1 MIQDELQKL
10 LKEALKGITDA
21 NPLLEHPQEEGH
33 GDYSSNIALVIGK
46 QAQKNPLSIAQEIA
60 SKIRKPSFLEKVE
73 VAEPGFLNFFLSKEY
88 LVKETERIAKEK
100 EAYGKGSAWRGKKV
114 MVEFT
119 DPNPFKE
126 FHVGHLYSNAAGES
140 LCRLFEFQGAQVK
153 RANYFGDVGMHVAK
167 SLWGME
173 QKMHRENVSLPVLS
187 AEPLRERIRF
197 MGKAY
202 AEGAGAFESSD
213 DAKNE
218 MAGLN
223 EKIFAEDPSIRGLY
237 ETGKK
242 WSLEYFE
249 TVYKRLGTKFDFY
262 YPESEVF
269 EAGKEFVLQGLKKG
283 IFEESQGAIIFPGE
297 KYGLHSRVFINS
309 KGLPT
314 YEAKELGLAPI
325 KYKDFKYDLSVIV
338 TGNEINEY
346 FKVLLEAL
354 KQINPELRE
363 KTRHVSHGMVRLAEG
378 KMSSRTGQVIVAED
392 LLEELKSK
400 VRDLMK
406 EGDLEE
412 KEREPASETI
422 AVGAAKYTLLRVNL
436 GKDITFD
443 FNTSISL
450 EGESGPYLQYVYA
463 RCQSILRKAKVSGQV
478 SSKLALTSEETALMR
493 LLRRFPETAGLAAER
508 FSPSILCT
516 YAFELAQAYNL
527 FYNTHRVIQ
536 ADTEEQKNFRL
547 LLTQATAYIIK
558 NSLSLLGIKTLE
570 RM

>member
-1 MIQDELQKL
+1 MIQDELRKL

-21 NPLLEHPQEEGH
+21 DPLVEHASVEGH

-46 QAQKNPLSIAQEIA
+46 QAQKNPLRIAQEIA
-60 SKIRKPSFLEKVE
+60 SKIRTPSFLEKVE

-88 LVKETERIAKEK
+88 LLKETEKINKEQ
-100 EAYGKGSAWRGKKV
+100 EAYGKGSAWQDKKV

-167 SLWGME
+167 SIWGME
-173 QKMHRENVSLPVLS
+173 RKMQRENISLAVLS
-187 AEPLRERIRF
+187 EKSLRERIRF
-197 MGKAY
+197 LGKAY
-202 AEGAGAFESSD
+202 AEGAGAFETQEE
-213 DAKNE
+213 AKNDITE
-218 MAGLN
+218 LN
-223 EKIFAEDPSIRGLY
+223 EKIFAQDASVRALY

-249 TVYKRLGTKFDFY
+249 TLYRRLGTKFDFSY
-262 YPESEVF
+262 SESKVSK
-269 EAGKEFVLQGLKKG
+269 AGKEFVLQGLNKG

-314 YEAKELGLAPI
+314 YEAKELGLAPT
-325 KYKDFKYDLSVIV
+325 KYKDFTYDLSVIV

-354 KQINPELRE
+354 RQINPELRE

-400 VRDLMK
+400 VGDRMK
-406 EGDLEE
+406 ETDLT
-412 KEREPASETI
+412 ERERESASETI
-422 AVGAAKYTLLRVNL
+422 AVGAAKYALLRVNL
-436 GKDITFD
+436 GRDITVD
-443 FNTSISL
+443 VHTSISL

-463 RCQSILRKAKVSGQV
+463 RCQSILRKTKVSGAV
-478 SSKLALTSEETALMR
+478 SSKLTFTPEETALMR
-493 LLRRFPETAGLAAER
+493 LLCRFSEVAGLAAER
-508 FSPSILCT
+508 LSPSILCT

-536 ADTEEQKNFRL
+536 ADTQEQKNFRL
-547 LLTQATAYIIK
+547 LLTQATAHIIK